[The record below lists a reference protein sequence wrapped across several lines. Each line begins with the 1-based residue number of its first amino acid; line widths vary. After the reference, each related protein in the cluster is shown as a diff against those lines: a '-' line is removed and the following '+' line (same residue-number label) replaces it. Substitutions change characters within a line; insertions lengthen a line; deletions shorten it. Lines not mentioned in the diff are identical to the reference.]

1 MSAPFGI
8 RYSFTLRDGSIK
20 KFDVAL
26 DAESLRLIPKKRK
39 SYPQWT
45 ALSHHQCPNCPLK
58 ESTHPRC
65 PIAANLVDVVRF
77 FKDSISWEEA
87 DIEITTEARQYRK
100 HTTLQRGISSLI
112 GIYMV
117 TSGCPIMDKLKPMV
131 KTHLPFATPQET
143 MYRAISMYLLA
154 QYFLYRKGR
163 TPDWK
168 LEKLL
173 KTYEAIRIVNRKF
186 TERLGSTGIQDASL
200 NAVIRLNVFA
210 DLATLALEEKGL
222 DDIERLFQ
230 AYLDDEA

>member
-1 MSAPFGI
+1 MSASLRI
-8 RYSFTLRDGSIK
+8 RYAFNLRNGGIK
-20 KFDVAL
+20 EFDVAL
-26 DAESLRLIPKKRK
+26 DESLRLIPKKRK
-39 SYPQWT
+39 SYPEWT
-45 ALSHHQCPNCPLK
+45 KLSHHQCPNCPLK
-58 ESTHPRC
+58 ESEHPRC

-100 HTTLQRGISSLI
+100 QTTLQRGISSLL

-154 QYFLYRKGR
+154 QYFLYRRGR
-163 TPDWK
+163 KPDWK
-168 LEKLL
+168 LAKLL

-210 DLATLALEEKGL
+210 DLATMALEEKGL

-230 AYLDDEA
+230 AYLDDDA